1 MPDISDLF
9 DDDSLKDS
17 IEAGQQGPWRDENAK
32 FVDPKLEELRQQMT
46 VGQRRS
52 YRERRIEDLE
62 RRAQQAPP
70 SQQAQQPPAAAPWG
84 EGNTWRDPEA
94 TAAAPA
100 AEEPKPRDDAWQ
112 AAIVPLQPAAEA
124 LAPETEPRP
133 DDARESAVEHYLPSV
148 FAAVLVFGAAAVAHC
163 AVAGI
168 RVDLMLRAVV
178 ASAVAG
184 VLWRRFEV
192 GRGQA
197 AAIGTA
203 VYLVAFSSSAKT
215 VTRTE
220 QFALFFGLLIALAGS
235 GLIGARDADVD
246 RRRR

>member
-1 MPDISDLF
+1 MRDISDLF
-9 DDDSLKDS
+9 DDDSLKES

-32 FVDPKLEELRQQMT
+32 FVDPKLETLRQQMT

-70 SQQAQQPPAAAPWG
+70 TPPTAAPETASPWG
-84 EGNTWRDPEA
+84 EDTTWQETA
-94 TAAAPA
+94 TTTSAPVTD
-100 AEEPKPRDDAWQ
+100 EQQPRDDAWQ
-112 AAIVPLQPAAEA
+112 AAIVPAQQATEA
-124 LAPETEPRP
+124 MEPEVAPEA
-133 DDARESAVEHYLPSV
+133 DDARESAIEHYLPSV

-184 VLWRRFEV
+184 VLWRRLEV

-203 VYLVAFSSSAKT
+203 VYLVAFSSSAEI

-220 QFALFFGLLIALAGS
+220 QFAVFFGLLIALAGS

>member
-1 MPDISDLF
+1 
-9 DDDSLKDS
+9 
-17 IEAGQQGPWRDENAK
+17 
-32 FVDPKLEELRQQMT
+32 LR
-46 VGQRRS
+46 
-52 YRERRIEDLE
+52 
-62 RRAQQAPP
+62 
-70 SQQAQQPPAAAPWG
+70 
-84 EGNTWRDPEA
+84 
-94 TAAAPA
+94 
-100 AEEPKPRDDAWQ
+100 
-112 AAIVPLQPAAEA
+112 
-124 LAPETEPRP
+124 PRP
-133 DDARESAVEHYLPSV
+133 SHDPTTRARARVEHYLPSV

-203 VYLVAFSSSAKT
+203 VYLVAFSSSAEI